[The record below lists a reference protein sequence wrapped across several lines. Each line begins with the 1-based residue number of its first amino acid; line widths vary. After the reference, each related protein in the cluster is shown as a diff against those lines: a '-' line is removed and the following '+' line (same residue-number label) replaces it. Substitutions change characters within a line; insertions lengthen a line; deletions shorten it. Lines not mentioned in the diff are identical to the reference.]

1 MTEHYLA
8 VFLFPLAVLVLAASG
23 DSGALPILPTR
34 RGRDRVPSRSLLQ
47 PANCIVA
54 IPQEALG

>member
-8 VFLFPLAVLVLAASG
+8 VFLFPLAVLELAASG
-23 DSGALPILPTR
+23 DSAALPILPTR
-34 RGRDRVPSRSLLQ
+34 RGRDRVPSRS
-47 PANCIVA
+47 A